1 MKIPIYV
8 ADAFTGNLFSGNPA
22 AVCPLEAPLTEELM
36 QKIATENNLS
46 ETAFITPG
54 GEELNIRWFTPKVE
68 VALCGHATLASA
80 HILFTERN
88 YSGDLVR
95 FTSKSGLLS
104 VQRKG
109 EMLRLN
115 FPADFSSEAAP
126 PHGLFEAIGK
136 VPLRIYKGRTDY
148 LLVFENQ
155 SDILSLKPDFRM
167 LAAVECRGV
176 ICTAPGSESDFVSRF
191 FAPAA
196 GVNED
201 PVTGSAHTTLTPFWS
216 RRLGKKD
223 LTAIQ
228 LSERRGHLICK
239 IDGERV
245 YISGKCVTYLR
256 GEIEV

>member
-1 MKIPIYV
+1 MKIPIYI
-8 ADAFTGNLFSGNPA
+8 ADAFTGNLFGGNPA
-22 AVCPLEAPLTEELM
+22 AVCPLDAPLSEELM
-36 QKIATENNLS
+36 QKIAAENNLS
-46 ETAFITPG
+46 ETAFITPV
-54 GEELNIRWFTPKVE
+54 EEGLNIRWFTPKVE

-88 YSGDLVR
+88 YSGDLIR

-109 EMLRLN
+109 EMLTLN
-115 FPADFSSEAAP
+115 FPADFSSETAP
-126 PHGLFEAIGK
+126 PPGLFEAIGK

-155 SDILSLKPDFRM
+155 SDILSLKPDIGR

-176 ICTAPGSESDFVSRF
+176 ICTATGNESDFVSRF

-201 PVTGSAHTTLTPFWS
+201 PVTGSAHTTLTPYWS
-216 RRLGKKD
+216 SVLNKTEM
-223 LTAIQ
+223 TAIQ
-228 LSERRGHLICK
+228 LSERRGHLICR
-239 IDGERV
+239 IEGERV